1 MILRALQDR
10 SNLLDGQDVIFD
22 MTDGSRHRVF
32 TRQNSISI
40 GPRAQKII
48 ALDTYSVLLIEELKA
63 SIYKTV
69 SGSENRDRRQDF
81 LTSARSRLHGT
92 LGALQAEFYHQKFST
107 GL

>member
-22 MTDGSRHRVF
+22 MTDGGRHRVF

-40 GPRAQKII
+40 RPRAQKII

-63 SIYKTV
+63 SIYKRV
-69 SGSENRDRRQDF
+69 SGSENRVHRQIF
-81 LTSARSRLHGT
+81 LRQLAQG
-92 LGALQAEFYHQKFST
+92 YT